1 MVSLKCPVRL
11 ATLNVRGLADRRR
24 QRQLYRLVVEQDL
37 NIIAVQETKVE
48 SEDRTEFMVR
58 PFTDRYNIC
67 GVWARVSTLLP
78 GRRSQRRDGCG
89 SHRPILGLGNSLR
102 RYRLLPCW
110 SARVRALAGRVRRP
124 PSRDCM
130 PRKLNFQLGCGGLPW
145 LPIVKKGRLG
155 CHCDLQWCRS
165 PLHHLRIATLAQE
178 RKATARFRVREV
190 FFDLQGT
197 DIVSISGSAP
207 AKLAASG
214 VRSRSQRHVEVLHF
228 AAQRVCSCLGPT
240 KAEQVRL
247 RTLKRDTFVLEFFE
261 DFYAG
266 FVQVLLQVYLIIL
279 FLSSNNPS
287 NALIGQ
293 LVGSALS
300 LWSLIRA
307 VQRKDDGLLT
317 GTLSFLGWLAVAA
330 SRGLALSLLTSVI
343 HGWIVVACLV
353 HGVAMTAWIA
363 SFVWEAHRRL
373 DSVRQPGDDASQPLR
388 SPCITLILIFALF
401 GLPSLIF
408 WPVMFDFKL
417 KRRVFLFIFVFVVE
431 NLLCFGVWQ
440 LWGSDG
446 MPHTYVVLLSALFL
460 GLTTAAIFFIALY
473 VCCKPEKVDL
483 VVLHH
488 IREDNANKYGIYFDF
503 CKVIR
508 ILPDTKDIARDLEK
522 IRMLK
527 LVK

>member
-1 MVSLKCPVRL
+1 MSDPERL
-11 ATLNVRGLADRRR
+11 YPGPSAMTDSEQTPAATNNNNQRGSHEVEAVPEENNHRYPDDVLAENRE
-24 QRQLYRLVVEQDL
+24 VEEQDDPVCRGCSFPFL
-37 NIIAVQETKVE
+37 LVQALVHLGIYIHKVSEDGYSVATYYQEKQVYYCAISVLCLFGPSLIYTVYLVADSILDKSTPASDICTKVVNG
-48 SEDRTEFMVR
+48 M
-58 PFTDRYNIC
+58 
-67 GVWARVSTLLP
+67 LL
-78 GRRSQRRDGCG
+78 
-89 SHRPILGLGNSLR
+89 
-102 RYRLLPCW
+102 
-110 SARVRALAGRVRRP
+110 V
-124 PSRDCM
+124 
-130 PRKLNFQLGCGGLPW
+130 PW
-145 LPIVKKGRLG
+145 QIKG
-155 CHCDLQWCRS
+155 
-165 PLHHLRIATLAQE
+165 
-178 RKATARFRVREV
+178 
-190 FFDLQGT
+190 
-197 DIVSISGSAP
+197 
-207 AKLAASG
+207 
-214 VRSRSQRHVEVLHF
+214 HVEVLHF

-343 HGWIVVACLV
+343 HGWVVVACLV

-446 MPHTYVVLLSALFL
+446 MQHTYVVLLSALFL